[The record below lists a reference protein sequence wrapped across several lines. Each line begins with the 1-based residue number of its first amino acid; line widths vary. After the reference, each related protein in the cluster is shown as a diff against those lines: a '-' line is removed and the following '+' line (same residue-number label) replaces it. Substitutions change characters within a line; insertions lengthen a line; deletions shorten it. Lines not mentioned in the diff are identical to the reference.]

1 MAQDKFQSV
10 PDMFLYRV
18 RSTPDSEAFLFPKN
32 GGWETMSWKDVG
44 EDVRDIACGLSALGL
59 QAEERCSIM
68 AGTRV
73 EWILS
78 DIGILCATG
87 ATTTIYPTN
96 TAEECAYIIQD
107 SESRIVFAE
116 NEEQV
121 DKLIEQ
127 RENLPSVEKVVVFDG
142 HGGHA

>member
-18 RSTPDSEAFLFPKN
+18 RSTPDSEAFLYPKN

-44 EDVRDIACGLSALGL
+44 EEVRDIACGLTALGL

-68 AGTRV
+68 SGTRV
-73 EWILS
+73 EWILA

-116 NEEQV
+116 NEEQ
-121 DKLIEQ
+121 L
-127 RENLPSVEKVVVFDG
+127 
-142 HGGHA
+142 